1 MDLDQQ
7 DSFFGS
13 MQLAELICAND
24 NRTEADHP
32 NIERY
37 CANVTANSW
46 VGSKVVAEA
55 EETAAVATDCP
66 KTAIGICSSTSWLAQ
81 ELVDSSEVGLRIEKL
96 QLPQKEIVEN

>member
-13 MQLAELICAND
+13 MQLAELICTND

-32 NIERY
+32 NIEWY

-66 KTAIGICSSTSWLAQ
+66 KTAIGICSSTSWLAA
-81 ELVDSSEVGLRIEKL
+81 STGIG
-96 QLPQKEIVEN
+96 